1 MVTTHKELQAQ
12 IEKLRG
18 AVKNLEYIDESN
30 TGVEEIQFENRD
42 EEHCLDALQTLLEVA
57 TYLSTLI

>member
-1 MVTTHKELQAQ
+1 MFTTHKELQAQ

-18 AVKNLEYIDESN
+18 ATKNLEYIDAHN
-30 TGVEEIQFENRD
+30 TGTDEIVFENHD

-57 TYLSTLI
+57 HYLSTLI